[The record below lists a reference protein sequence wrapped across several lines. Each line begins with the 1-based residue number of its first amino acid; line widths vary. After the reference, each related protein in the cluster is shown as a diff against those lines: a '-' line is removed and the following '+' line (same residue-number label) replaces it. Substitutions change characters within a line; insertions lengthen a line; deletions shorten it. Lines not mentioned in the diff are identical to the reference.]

1 MEALLASRWT
11 SGRCVVS
18 SYFELARAR
27 QLCEM
32 AHCMESAA
40 GAMGVSTV
48 STIQTSKRRELKIEL
63 EAIQADLEHRQ
74 AYAELKALTGER

>member
-1 MEALLASRWT
+1 MEALLASRWN

-40 GAMGVSTV
+40 GAMGVKYGLDDPD
-48 STIQTSKRRELKIEL
+48 I
-63 EAIQADLEHRQ
+63 
-74 AYAELKALTGER
+74 KASRAKNRTRSNSS